1 MISLTKIMDPLS
13 GYIAKVQK
21 DVSDRQRDRLL
32 ANPRVSGAAR
42 ILSAEDATQAA
53 YINRLTSEI
62 NEIKSGLQNMRDGL
76 ETVEVAEA
84 AYSDVLSVLDR
95 MLKQVSEAQNAE
107 DFNTALAS
115 DPTSFDAIFSSFSD
129 EITEIIANRQVN
141 SQSLIDGTFTN
152 KTFPL
157 WSGETNT
164 TELSLNNID
173 DTMSSF
179 RTFSALALDGNLQAQ
194 ISGNKIVAGNTITI
208 TATGDPVTF
217 DPLAGESASSL
228 AKRINFLKANSNTD
242 IGVTASVRSSLRLND
257 LSSAGTLQFR
267 LYSEKQGAAYQTISS
282 VVSDKTDLGA
292 IAIAVNRV
300 SETTGIF
307 AKLGNSNQDIIL
319 RDPNGGNIAIRAFD
333 HSVNNATITT
343 SVDRRDGVTDFHLEG
358 EYTNTSGNALF
369 GNTTIGFADTDS
381 AGSIKFDH
389 VGDLTSDNIL
399 LATKPNR
406 PNSAGNITID
416 SNKNVFFGNG
426 SNKTLIG
433 EVDGTHDGVGGNALQ
448 INFKQTDDGSVASR
462 TLQFANNAFSNS
474 GDWTAQTSQIKSG
487 TSSLGGIAVPTDSG
501 FLNGSARSGTLNVGL
516 GDSEVDTMSA
526 INVDGTNLIA
536 STITYDTD
544 PNTTAAAIR
553 TAINNLTGT
562 TNFTAT
568 GSGSQVVINKA
579 SAPSNS
585 SIDVS
590 SSEFSVT
597 TTNITGTVD
606 DDQETITNG
615 STPFATIVSSGKVTM
630 TVNNATFNKGYAVA
644 KGAAVISDDYV
655 ALAKGEKISFDWTA
669 VGQNGDKYD
678 IQAYLV
684 ESDGTRAGSN
694 NMISSVSQN
703 KTGSGSASGTVEFE
717 VTSAG
722 DYKLAFITGAYDAD
736 GDGDASATATLDNV
750 VISHFSEDMV
760 DIIKERVSFENLNFS
775 ASDTNAN
782 PQVTVTTVSES
793 GASITD
799 TLAVPST
806 LAGYA
811 LTAGSDQE
819 VFATGEVTL
828 LSDKSFSVGQANSS
842 NSGTTFWDVAIP
854 PVPNLKLLG
863 TSSSIGT
870 ETSLTLDNASERV
883 AFAIKNVIDY
893 RDKYLSPFKERF
905 DFGEFDN
912 SNYMDSLT
920 TTKADAIDPQE
931 AANLTQKTAK
941 MIISDEIQKLLL
953 KAGNASADDVYD
965 LIKFT

>member
-1 MISLTKIMDPLS
+1 MDPLS

-42 ILSAEDATQAA
+42 LLSAEDATQAA

-76 ETVEVAEA
+76 EAVEVAES

-95 MLKQVSEAQNAE
+95 MLKQVIEAQNAE
-107 DFNTALAS
+107 DLNTALAS
-115 DPTSFDAIFSSFSD
+115 DPISLDAVFSSFSD
-129 EITEIIANRQVN
+129 EITAIVANRQIK
-141 SQSLIDGTFTN
+141 SQNLIDGTFTN
-152 KTFPL
+152 KAFPL

-164 TELSLNNID
+164 AAISLDNIE

-208 TATGDPVTF
+208 TAAGDPVNF
-217 DPLAGESASSL
+217 DQVAGESAASL
-228 AKRINFLKANSNTD
+228 AKRINFLKSNSDTD
-242 IGVTASVRSSLRLND
+242 IGITASVRNSIRLND

-292 IAIAVNRV
+292 IAIEVNRV
-300 SETTGIF
+300 SEITGIF
-307 AKLGNSNQDIIL
+307 AKLGNSNKDIIL
-319 RDPNGGNIAIRAFD
+319 RDPNGGNIAIRAFT
-333 HSVNNATITT
+333 HSVNNTTITT
-343 SVDRRDGVTDFHLEG
+343 SVDRRDGVTDFALED
-358 EYTNTSGNALF
+358 ENTNTNGNDLF
-369 GNTTIGFADTDS
+369 GNTEIGFADTDS

-389 VGDLTSDNIL
+389 VGNLTSDNIL
-399 LATKPNR
+399 LATKPNNE
-406 PNSAGNITID
+406 NSAGNITID
-416 SNKNVFFGNG
+416 ANKNVYFGNG
-426 SNKTLIG
+426 SDKTLIG
-433 EVDGTHDGVGGNALQ
+433 EVDSTHNGIGGNALQ
-448 INFKQTDDGSVASR
+448 INFKQTDDSSEAAR
-462 TLQFANNAFSNS
+462 TLQFANNAFSSS
-474 GDWTAQTSQIKSG
+474 GDWTTQTSQIKSG
-487 TSSLGGIAVPTDSG
+487 SSALGSITVPTDSG
-501 FLNGSARSGTLNVGL
+501 FLNASARSGTLTVNTSTSG
-516 GDSEVDTMSA
+516 ETISA
-526 INVDGTNLIA
+526 ITVDSTNLIA
-536 STITYDTD
+536 SAIAHTG
-544 PNTTAAAIR
+544 NNNSTAAAIR
-553 TAINNLTGT
+553 TAINNRSGT

-568 GSGSQVVINKA
+568 GSGAAVVINKS

-585 SIDVS
+585 SITLVKS
-590 SSEFSVT
+590 LGFNT
-597 TTNITGTVD
+597 TKTNITTTVD

-615 STPFATIVSSGKVTM
+615 STPFSASVSGGKATM
-630 TVNNATFNKGYAVA
+630 TVTNATFNKGYGVA

-655 ALAKGEKISFDWTA
+655 ALGKGEQISFDWTA

-684 ESDGTRAGSN
+684 KANGQRAGSD
-694 NMISSVSQN
+694 NMISSAGQS
-703 KTGSGSASGTVEFE
+703 KTGSGSASGTATFE
-717 VTSAG
+717 VTKPG

-736 GDGDASATATLDNV
+736 GDGDASATATLDNII
-750 VISHFSEDMV
+750 ISHFSEDMV
-760 DIIKERVSFENLNFS
+760 NIIKQRVTFENLNFS
-775 ASDTNAN
+775 ASNTNAN

-793 GASITD
+793 GSSTTD
-799 TLAVPST
+799 TLAVAPT

-828 LSDKSFSVGQANSS
+828 LSDKTFSVGQTNAS

-854 PVPNLKLLG
+854 PVPNLKLLS
-863 TSSSIGT
+863 TSSSIGS

-883 AFAIKNVIDY
+883 AFAIKNVTEY

-912 SNYMDSLT
+912 SNYMDSLK

-931 AANLTQKTAK
+931 ASNLTQKTAK

-953 KAGNASADDVYD
+953 KVGNASADDVYD